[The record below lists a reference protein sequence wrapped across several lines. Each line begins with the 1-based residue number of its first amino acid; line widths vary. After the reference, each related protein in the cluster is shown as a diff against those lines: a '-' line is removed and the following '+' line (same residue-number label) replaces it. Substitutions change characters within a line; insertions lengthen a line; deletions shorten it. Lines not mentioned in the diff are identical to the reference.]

1 MLDSSNRD
9 LRHASTTRFII
20 NGFVGYSRA
29 VNSAGDTLR
38 KVPCHHPEVVPREVK
53 RMDVQ
58 IAVFRDSRGIERTM
72 EIISS
77 TGNTK
82 MLTPHR
88 TQLVTLSG
96 SRMVRD
102 TRNDQRFT
110 LQPDDT
116 FQDEFGNT
124 WTLKY

>member
-1 MLDSSNRD
+1 
-9 LRHASTTRFII
+9 
-20 NGFVGYSRA
+20 
-29 VNSAGDTLR
+29 
-38 KVPCHHPEVVPREVK
+38 
-53 RMDVQ
+53 MDVQ

-72 EIISS
+72 EILSS

-88 TQLVTLSG
+88 TQIVPLSG
-96 SRMVRD
+96 SRMNRD

>member
-1 MLDSSNRD
+1 MN
-9 LRHASTTRFII
+9 
-20 NGFVGYSRA
+20 
-29 VNSAGDTLR
+29 
-38 KVPCHHPEVVPREVK
+38 
-53 RMDVQ
+53 VQ
-58 IAVFRDSRGIERTM
+58 IATFRDSRGIERKM
-72 EIISS
+72 EIFSS

-110 LQPDDT
+110 LNPDDT

-124 WTLKY
+124 WTLEH

>member
-1 MLDSSNRD
+1 
-9 LRHASTTRFII
+9 
-20 NGFVGYSRA
+20 
-29 VNSAGDTLR
+29 
-38 KVPCHHPEVVPREVK
+38 
-53 RMDVQ
+53 MDVQ

-72 EIISS
+72 EILSS

-110 LQPDDT
+110 LNADDT
-116 FQDEFGNT
+116 FLDEFGNL
-124 WTLKY
+124 WSLKI

>member
-1 MLDSSNRD
+1 M
-9 LRHASTTRFII
+9 
-20 NGFVGYSRA
+20 
-29 VNSAGDTLR
+29 
-38 KVPCHHPEVVPREVK
+38 E
-53 RMDVQ
+53 VQ

-72 EIISS
+72 EILSS

-82 MLTPHR
+82 MVTPHR

-96 SRMVRD
+96 TRIVRD

-110 LQPDDT
+110 LHPDDT

-124 WTLKY
+124 WMLKY

>member
-1 MLDSSNRD
+1 
-9 LRHASTTRFII
+9 
-20 NGFVGYSRA
+20 
-29 VNSAGDTLR
+29 
-38 KVPCHHPEVVPREVK
+38 
-53 RMDVQ
+53 
-58 IAVFRDSRGIERTM
+58 M
-72 EIISS
+72 EIFSR

-110 LQPDDT
+110 LNPDDT
-116 FQDEFGNT
+116 FQDEFGNI
-124 WTLKY
+124 WTLKG